1 MQAVGIAPRSGY
13 FGHTAVSEAKTRE
26 REIDVVVY
34 READG
39 FTARCLNVEVTS
51 QGATE
56 EEALANIAEA
66 VALFLEDAD
75 LSEVSEISEARVN
88 RVVVPGA

>member
-1 MQAVGIAPRSGY
+1 MAVP
-13 FGHTAVSEAKTRE
+13 EAKTLE

-34 READG
+34 REAGG
-39 FTARCLNVEVTS
+39 FTARCLNVEVAS

-56 EEALANIAEA
+56 AEALANIAEA

-75 LSEVSEISEARVN
+75 LSELSEVSEARVN

>member
-1 MQAVGIAPRSGY
+1 M
-13 FGHTAVSEAKTRE
+13 AVSAAKTRE

-34 READG
+34 REAGG
-39 FTARCLNVEVTS
+39 FTARCLNVEVAS

-56 EEALANIAEA
+56 AEALANIAEA

>member
-1 MQAVGIAPRSGY
+1 M
-13 FGHTAVSEAKTRE
+13 AVSEPKTRE
-26 REIDVVVY
+26 REIDVVVF
-34 READG
+34 REAGG
-39 FTARCLNVEVTS
+39 FTARCLNVEVAS

-56 EEALANIAEA
+56 AEALANIAEA

-75 LSEVSEISEARVN
+75 LSEVSEISDARVN

>member
-1 MQAVGIAPRSGY
+1 M
-13 FGHTAVSEAKTRE
+13 AVSASGT

-34 READG
+34 REAGG
-39 FTARCLNVEVTS
+39 FTARCLNVEVAS

-56 EEALANIAEA
+56 AEALANVAEA

-75 LSEVSEISEARVN
+75 PEDMSAVSEARVS

>member
-1 MQAVGIAPRSGY
+1 M
-13 FGHTAVSEAKTRE
+13 AVSAAKTRE
-26 REIDVVVY
+26 REIDVVVF
-34 READG
+34 REAGG
-39 FTARCLNVEVTS
+39 FTARCLNVEVAS

-56 EEALANIAEA
+56 AEALANIAEA

>member
-1 MQAVGIAPRSGY
+1 MKPRSGY
-13 FGHTAVSEAKTRE
+13 SDRMAVSTAGP

-34 READG
+34 REAGG
-39 FTARCLNVEVTS
+39 FTARCLNVEIAS

-56 EEALANIAEA
+56 AEALANVAEA

-75 LSEVSEISEARVN
+75 PAEISEISEARVD
-88 RVVVPGA
+88 RVVVPGAQALVLG